1 MKYAIF
7 NLHFAYIIFFPSLH
21 ALVLDYSH
29 DLIFQ
34 LKQAHLFK
42 ENDSLKLH
50 LGCGE
55 NHINGYINI
64 DYPSSE
70 HTVQATSIAD
80 IFADITKLRFPQE
93 SVDEIRSHHVFEHFD
108 RQQALG
114 LLCNWHQ
121 QLKIGG
127 TLIIETPDFER
138 SAKLMLL
145 DNALSYKEKQAI
157 LRHIFGSHEARWA
170 IHCDG
175 WYEEKFIHILS
186 LLGFDHITIAH
197 SRYLNLWNITV
208 TAQKVKH
215 FDREL
220 LIDNAK
226 EILRENMVADCET
239 KMYQVWCEQFTNFCN
254 YN

>member
-1 MKYAIF
+1 MKNLINFRDIIIGMLFSTITLLGISNEKNIF
-7 NLHFAYIIFFPSLH
+7 
-21 ALVLDYSH
+21 
-29 DLIFQ
+29 
-34 LKQAHLFK
+34 LKQL
-42 ENDSLKLH
+42 EDSKLWQKNNLLKLH

-64 DYPSSE
+64 DYPPTE
-70 HTVQATSIAD
+70 HTVQATSGAD
-80 IFADITKLRFPQE
+80 IFADITTLEIPQE

-175 WYEEKFIHILS
+175 WYEEKYRHVLP
-186 LLGFDHITIAH
+186 LLGFEDIIIEH
-197 SRYLNLWNITV
+197 SRYLNLCNITV
-208 TAQKVKH
+208 HARKTKNFNRDKLILNAQEIV
-215 FDREL
+215 RESL
-220 LIDNAK
+220 
-226 EILRENMVADCET
+226 VAECET
-239 KMYQVWCEQFTNFCN
+239 KMFQVWCEQLEKTVIP
-254 YN
+254 